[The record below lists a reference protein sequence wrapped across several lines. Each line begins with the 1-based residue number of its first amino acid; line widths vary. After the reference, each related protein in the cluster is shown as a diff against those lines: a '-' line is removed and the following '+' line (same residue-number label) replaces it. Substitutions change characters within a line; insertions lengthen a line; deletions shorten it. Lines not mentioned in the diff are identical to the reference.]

1 MLGPP
6 DRPRYVS
13 VLVDDRARADRT
25 RGASSF
31 IAIIISV
38 HIPKERRNS
47 SVRLFTL
54 LFLKSLRTYY
64 FSNVFDF
71 LLGSFSQGLPL
82 TLAFSSTGDLFEDVP
97 DPSAQGDQSLV
108 EATPGRRFEAPR
120 DEPSGSSSGSFNS
133 YPFEVWYRDDTR
145 DSLGDDPYFW
155 VDAEVKRMSTLLNRF
170 SSLLGMAKA
179 ICQKEPWSVRVSPC
193 RAGESVNTT
202 TPADDKPC
210 FYLYDTLHSKLGIKL
225 PFSHF
230 ERAVLQVLNVA
241 PTQLHPNG
249 WAYVRAFELLCEDLQ
264 KAPTLGVFF
273 LKAEKVGWT
282 SLCNRLKRK
291 LFQPFLASYK
301 KFKTW
306 FFKVTP
312 GDTGPNLLVDR
323 SGRPFFPLSWTH
335 QPAVSISVN
344 LEDLESWEKEFAKEL
359 GELPLLPSAKII
371 KGVDYSSRSLRELKK
386 RKAALMAEGDQQA
399 AVDFAEPSAV
409 VASVEPSAAVA
420 SAEPSAAV
428 ASAEPIAA
436 AEPFPLQETTDEAS
450 NSTSL
455 VVLNNAASSPI
466 AEKFGGDS
474 PPRSEERP
482 LKRPHV
488 EEPHSED
495 AEVKTGSQPAGDFQ
509 WDSLLA
515 RNPASSTVMG
525 PPLFLGQAVDK
536 GLALVGG
543 NKVKQLGEFGR
554 LEFQN
559 RSSEERVEKI
569 QADFL
574 HLSKVCTEKEIKINS
589 YRSANA
595 ALEED
600 LQRTVAKNKDL
611 MGKNFDLDMA
621 IDHANA
627 KVGVLKQKNEDLE
640 ASNSNLRAKLAL
652 AESSLKQA
660 LEDIQA
666 RDETIQSRDQAIQA
680 QDQVIKTHERTIIEM
695 GGDIVE
701 QFEAGFAK
709 ALEQV
714 RFLHPTVDVSEA
726 DPFKEFV
733 DEQFVLVPTP
743 PSSPAPQ

>member
-1 MLGPP
+1 MRYDTILPRLRSTYILGPP

-13 VLVDDRARADRT
+13 VLMDGHARADRNIAPCKLS
-25 RGASSF
+25 RDSSLQSR
-31 IAIIISV
+31 A
-38 HIPKERRNS
+38 HIPKERRNRSVLTIWGLMFFPLLRLLIILSFRLS
-47 SVRLFTL
+47 SCSLLSALTAYPASFAGVTL
-54 LFLKSLRTYY
+54 PSPPLSLHSSSTWLLKS
-64 FSNVFDF
+64 
-71 LLGSFSQGLPL
+71 P
-82 TLAFSSTGDLFEDVP
+82 A
-97 DPSAQGDQSLV
+97 
-108 EATPGRRFEAPR
+108 EATPGGRFVAPR

-145 DSLGDDPYFW
+145 DSLGDDPYCW
-155 VDAEVKRMSTLLNRF
+155 VDAEVKKMSTLLSRS

-179 ICQKEPWSVRVSPC
+179 ICQKGTWSVRVSPC
-193 RAGESVNTT
+193 RVGESVSTT
-202 TPADDKPC
+202 TSANDKPC
-210 FYLYDTLHSKLGIKL
+210 FYLYDTLHSKLGVKL

-230 ERAVLQVLNVA
+230 ERAVLQVLNIA

-273 LKAEKVGWT
+273 WFYTVKKAEKVGWT
-282 SLCNRLKRK
+282 SLCSRPKRK

-301 KFKTW
+301 KFKTR

-312 GDTGPNLLVDR
+312 GDSGPNLLVDR

-344 LEDLESWEKEFAKEL
+344 LEDLESWEKEFVKEL

-399 AVDFAEPSAV
+399 VADFAEPSAV
-409 VASVEPSAAVA
+409 VAST
-420 SAEPSAAV
+420 
-428 ASAEPIAA
+428 EPIAA
-436 AEPFPLQETTDEAS
+436 AEPSPLHTTTDEAS
-450 NSTSL
+450 DSTSL
-455 VVLNNAASSPI
+455 VVLNNAASSPTV
-466 AEKFGGDS
+466 EKFDGSS
-474 PPRSEERP
+474 PPQSEGRP
-482 LKRPHV
+482 LKCPHV
-488 EEPHSED
+488 EEPPSED
-495 AEVKTGSQPAGDFQ
+495 AEVKTGSQPTGGFQ
-509 WDSLLA
+509 WDTLLA
-515 RNPASSTVMG
+515 RNPASSSVMG

-536 GLALVGG
+536 GLASVGG
-543 NKVKQLGEFGR
+543 NKVKQLGVTGTCKTLQQYAAYTLILARAAEKEFGR

-559 RSSEERVEKI
+559 RSSEERAEKI

-574 HLSKVCTEKEIKINS
+574 HLSKVCIEKEIKINS

-627 KVGVLKQKNEDLE
+627 EVGVLKQKNEDLE
-640 ASNSNLRAKLAL
+640 ASNSDLRAKLAS

-660 LEDIQA
+660 LEDI
-666 RDETIQSRDQAIQA
+666 
-680 QDQVIKTHERTIIEM
+680 
-695 GGDIVE
+695 
-701 QFEAGFAK
+701 
-709 ALEQV
+709 
-714 RFLHPTVDVSEA
+714 
-726 DPFKEFV
+726 
-733 DEQFVLVPTP
+733 
-743 PSSPAPQ
+743 